1 MHKKG
6 LVYWWETTS
15 NLKFKWGNMETVGKV
30 GAKRIGQMRR
40 SRLDLK
46 TFTVVLYVRY
56 YIVVRIIENGVVVSW
71 FYR

>member
-1 MHKKG
+1 
-6 LVYWWETTS
+6 
-15 NLKFKWGNMETVGKV
+15 METVGKV